1 MKRLAVAALALLG
14 GVLFSPAVAGAH
26 AALDYTLPADGAT
39 VGEPLDEIRVAFTEP
54 VTLVGNGFEVL
65 DPQGQVVLPTP
76 ITDDDIVFRLIFD
89 EPLAGG
95 DVGVIYEVTSADG
108 HVISGGFSFAVDA
121 PVPTTTTTSTPTAP
135 TSTGP
140 PTTAPGTT
148 SAAATTTTTTT
159 TTPAIVPSETTEDTP
174 PTTPATA
181 PTSEGDTDE
190 GGSTGLIIA
199 IALAV
204 VIAGAAF
211 VLFRARSSE

>member
-159 TTPAIVPSETTEDTP
+159 TPAIVPSETTEDTP